1 METPEGKRF
10 NTVGPDSVSV
20 GQGSRPISFHSRTK
34 SLPPSPDS
42 PPSLPCPGC
51 AAPPSAGRNQS
62 TGRLRLHGSANVSV
76 VLRLLGESVEL
87 RVLSDSSTMTIAMMS
102 QVFIDVFLNSLELF
116 FIYAALIFDLINLP
130 FWTIYR
136 CFLGFSSRF
145 FKFSSSSG
153 FFLFN
158 GLRI

>member
-51 AAPPSAGRNQS
+51 AAPPSAGINQS

-116 FIYAALIFDLINLP
+116 FIYAALIFRFDKFAILDNLSM
-130 FWTIYR
+130 FSWIFFTI
-136 CFLGFSSRF
+136 LQIF
-145 FKFSSSSG
+145 FFVRV
-153 FFLFN
+153 L
-158 GLRI
+158 LV